1 MMNYLA
7 HNLTDHIR
15 MVSTFVVL
23 WAAYIHDPSENE
35 RNEFEMN
42 AELRRTRE
50 HFAAIGILM
59 WERVGIDVTTVC
71 ADKAIPVPYLQCD
84 CR

>member
-59 WERVGIDVTTVC
+59 WERVGIDVTV
-71 ADKAIPVPYLQCD
+71 K
-84 CR
+84 